1 MMKNVTTNNVLL
13 LKTIFVLCS
22 ILIVTQGARIGRR
35 EIESRSG
42 IDVFKM
48 DKNTNNIQSDDS
60 IVIDYA
66 PAHPSPSRHHDKPP
80 PYNSHL
86 I

>member
-1 MMKNVTTNNVLL
+1 M
-13 LKTIFVLCS
+13 
-22 ILIVTQGARIGRR
+22 
-35 EIESRSG
+35 E
-42 IDVFKM
+42 
-48 DKNTNNIQSDDS
+48 KNTNNIQSDDS

-80 PYNSHL
+80 PYNSDL